1 MIDFLSPDEWSAL
14 RISLIVALYSVVVS
28 LPFAI
33 GAAWLLARGRFFG
46 RGVLDALAHV
56 PLVLPPVVV
65 GYVLLMLFGIRGPLG
80 AFLYQ
85 TFGIRLVFTTGGAVL
100 ATAVMVFPLMVR
112 AVRLSIEALDLGL
125 DEAARTLGA
134 GPVDRFRTVTLPLM
148 APGILSGVIVAF
160 AASLGEFGAVI
171 TFASN
176 IPGETRTLPLAIYTA
191 IQTPG
196 GDAAAARLATISFV
210 LAVAGLIASEMVA
223 RRVRRMLGR
232 VA

>member
-148 APGILSGVIVAF
+148 APGILSG
-160 AASLGEFGAVI
+160 
-171 TFASN
+171 
-176 IPGETRTLPLAIYTA
+176 ETRTLPLAIYTA